1 MNKSFPKEKYQE
13 ICRGLQPS
21 RESVREV
28 ITMKEPKKYSR
39 IKRKTFVGAAACVTL
54 IFSLS
59 VGVVAATNGDIVQ
72 NATNQLI
79 IWYENLTIDKEASTP
94 KETVT
99 YTEDGTEIRVV
110 HGYGE
115 NGEYYVTLVYHAD
128 SGRLGLTI
136 GEEEFDITEELQRN
150 GTYTKEYSY
159 DGRNYKAV
167 VTGTPEKAELATE
180 EIGK

>member
-59 VGVVAATNGDIVQ
+59 VGVVAAT
-72 NATNQLI
+72 
-79 IWYENLTIDKEASTP
+79 K
-94 KETVT
+94 
-99 YTEDGTEIRVV
+99 GTL
-110 HGYGE
+110 YKMLP
-115 NGEYYVTLVYHAD
+115 TSLL
-128 SGRLGLTI
+128 SGMRI
-136 GEEEFDITEELQRN
+136 
-150 GTYTKEYSY
+150 
-159 DGRNYKAV
+159 
-167 VTGTPEKAELATE
+167 
-180 EIGK
+180 

>member
-79 IWYENLTIDKEASTP
+79 IWYENLTIDKKHLRQKKPSP
-94 KETVT
+94 IQK
-99 YTEDGTEIRVV
+99 TEQKYVWYMDMEKTENIM
-110 HGYGE
+110 
-115 NGEYYVTLVYHAD
+115 
-128 SGRLGLTI
+128 
-136 GEEEFDITEELQRN
+136 
-150 GTYTKEYSY
+150 
-159 DGRNYKAV
+159 
-167 VTGTPEKAELATE
+167 
-180 EIGK
+180 

>member
-1 MNKSFPKEKYQE
+1 M
-13 ICRGLQPS
+13 
-21 RESVREV
+21 
-28 ITMKEPKKYSR
+28 
-39 IKRKTFVGAAACVTL
+39 
-54 IFSLS
+54 
-59 VGVVAATNGDIVQ
+59 
-72 NATNQLI
+72 
-79 IWYENLTIDKEASTP
+79 
-94 KETVT
+94 
-99 YTEDGTEIRVV
+99 V

-159 DGRNYKAV
+159 DGRNYKAI
-167 VTGTPEKAELATE
+167 VTGTPQKAELTIE

>member
-94 KETVT
+94 KEIVT

-136 GEEEFDITEELQRN
+136 GEEEFDITEELQKN
-150 GTYTKEYSY
+150 GTYIREYSY
-159 DGRNYKAV
+159 DGKDYKAV